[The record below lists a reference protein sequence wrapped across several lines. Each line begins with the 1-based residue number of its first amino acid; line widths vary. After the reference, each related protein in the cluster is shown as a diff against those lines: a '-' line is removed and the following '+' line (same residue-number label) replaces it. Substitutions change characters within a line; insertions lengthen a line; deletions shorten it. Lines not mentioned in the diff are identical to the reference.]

1 MGVWRILAVVVLA
14 LALLAGF
21 GLRRNPPAPGVAF
34 EVFFASTAVA
44 ESSGLARSGHDATRF
59 WTVNDSGNTPVLYAL
74 GLDGQIQAALPVPD
88 ALNVD
93 WEDLAAFRMDAQP
106 WLLIAD
112 TGDNRALRPHVAL
125 YLVAEPAVL
134 DGVDSLPLR
143 RVLRLRYPDGPRD
156 VEAVAVD
163 EAAGQVYLLSKR
175 DPLPRLY
182 RLPLTVPGPADAIHQ
197 AEALGEIRI
206 PRAESGTSWER
217 NSHNWVT
224 ALDFDPAGR
233 RAGVMTLSHLY
244 LYPRRD
250 GEDWT
255 AALRRAPAT
264 VIPLPGY
271 TQMEAGSFSADGR
284 SWYLTS
290 ENLPVPLARLDLPAQ
305 PAD

>member
-74 GLDGQIQAALPVPD
+74 GLDGQIQAALPVAD

-206 PRAESGTSWER
+206 PRAESGTPWER
-217 NSHNWVT
+217 NSYNWVT

-250 GEDWT
+250 GEDWA
-255 AALRRAPAT
+255 AALRRAPAA